1 MVAPNRAAC
10 KGKLPWGH
18 TQGGVN
24 VDNRYT
30 GSKTTRI
37 SARGANTQN
46 TRAIEQQIDENL
58 RLIYRQCLEEGIP
71 DSLRAIVDQLDE
83 DPSNLADRN
92 KVGDPLD
99 RSKR

>member
-1 MVAPNRAAC
+1 
-10 KGKLPWGH
+10 
-18 TQGGVN
+18 
-24 VDNRYT
+24 
-30 GSKTTRI
+30 
-37 SARGANTQN
+37 
-46 TRAIEQQIDENL
+46 
-58 RLIYRQCLEEGIP
+58 LEEGIP